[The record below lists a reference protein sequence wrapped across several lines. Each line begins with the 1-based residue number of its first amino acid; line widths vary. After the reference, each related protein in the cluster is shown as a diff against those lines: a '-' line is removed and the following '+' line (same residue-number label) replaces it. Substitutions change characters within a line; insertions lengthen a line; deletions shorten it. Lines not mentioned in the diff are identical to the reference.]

1 MSGQVASAPSASTA
15 KIRLD
20 SIDLVRGAVMILMA
34 LDHARH
40 FFTSPTVEPLDLT
53 ATTPVLFATRWVTH
67 FCAPVFS
74 FLAGTGAFL
83 AGTRGKPKRELSW
96 FLFTRGIW
104 LILLEVTVVHCGF
117 EGPSLRVGL
126 ITLWALG
133 GSMIVLSALVFLPS
147 WAIGSLALVIIAGHN
162 ALDNI
167 KDGVLWHVLHTPG
180 PIAPGVF
187 VGYPL
192 LPWIGV
198 MAAGYACGE
207 LFVLPPERR
216 RRLLIGLGISMV
228 IAFVILR
235 AGNFY
240 GNPAPWS
247 VQSRPAYSFM
257 SFINTEKYPP
267 SLLYLLMT
275 LGPSLIAL
283 GLLDGV
289 RVSRANFVVVFGRV
303 PMFFYLLHL
312 YVLHVP
318 AWLWFGRKYGT
329 KVLWFGF
336 GSTPPDYGVSL
347 GVAYLVWIGGV
358 LALYPLCK
366 WYAEVKRRSKNPWLS
381 YL

>member
-1 MSGQVASAPSASTA
+1 MSVPSARA
-15 KIRLD
+15 RLD

-40 FFTSPTVEPLDLT
+40 FFTSPNVEPLDLT
-53 ATTPVLFATRWVTH
+53 VTTPILFATRWVTH

-83 AGTRGKPKRELSW
+83 AGARGKPKRALSW
-96 FLFTRGIW
+96 FLLTRGIW
-104 LILLEVTVVHCGF
+104 LIVLELTVVHFGF
-117 EGPSLRVGL
+117 GGPSLRVAL

-133 GSMIVLSALVFLPS
+133 GSMIVLSGLVFLPS
-147 WAIGSLALVIIAGHN
+147 WAIGGLALVILAGHN
-162 ALDNI
+162 ALDGI
-167 KDGVLWHVLHTPG
+167 QGGTLWNLLHTPG
-180 PIAPGVF
+180 PIAPRVF

-216 RRLLIGLGISMV
+216 RRWLWALGISMV
-228 IAFVILR
+228 IAFGILR

-247 VQSRPAYSFM
+247 RQASLVYSVM

-283 GLLDGV
+283 GLLDRV
-289 RVSRANFVVVFGRV
+289 RVSRSNFVVVFGRV

-318 AWLWFGRKYGT
+318 AWLWFGRKYGLE
-329 KVLWFGF
+329 VLWFGY
-336 GSTPPDYGVSL
+336 GTTPPDYGVSL
-347 GVAYLVWIGGV
+347 RAAYLVWIGGV

-366 WYAEVKRRSKNPWLS
+366 WYAELKQRSDNPWLS